1 MKFLRLFLFA
11 LILSASAAA
20 NAQTTIIDV
29 TKHRA
34 KGDGKTLCTAAIN
47 RAISKAPAG
56 AVVRFPAGR
65 YLTGTIHLKSG
76 VTLLIDEGAEIIGS
90 TNIDDYDSYVP
101 ARDMSRYDTGAGTCN
116 SNVTSDTRWT
126 KALILGAGC
135 DSVSIE
141 GKGVIN
147 GQHLEDP
154 LGEENIRGP
163 HTILLAECK
172 NVSVSGISITQASN
186 YAILGY
192 ELERAGFHNLHITQG
207 WDGIHVRGGGEIS
220 IDRCVIETGDD
231 AIAGGYWDE
240 MRINN
245 CTLNSSCNGVRII
258 EPCKDVQIHHCN
270 IYGPGRYPHRTR
282 LEPAQRQSATEQLP
296 AGHDLIYG
304 VVIEPGAWGDAP
316 GDTEHVGIYYTKIDN
331 TWAPVAYSMGDNNNC
346 GTLEMFHVEGTH
358 IRGVAQPVNRQDCV
372 KSWATMTLSDVV
384 VSK

>member
-1 MKFLRLFLFA
+1 MKPIRLFL
-11 LILSASAAA
+11 LILAML
-20 NAQTTIIDV
+20 TTITCFAQETVIDV

-34 KGDGKTLCTAAIN
+34 KADGRALCTEAIN
-47 RAISKAPAG
+47 RAISKAPEG

-76 VTLLIDEGAEIIGS
+76 VTLQIDEGVEIIAS
-90 TNIDDYDSYVP
+90 PNIDDYDSYIP
-101 ARDMSRYDTGAGTCN
+101 TKDMTRYDTGAGTRN
-116 SNVTSDTRWT
+116 ANVTTDARWT
-126 KALILGAGC
+126 KALILGVGC
-135 DSVSIE
+135 ESVSIK
-141 GKGVIN
+141 GSGVIN
-147 GQHLEDP
+147 GQHLEDS
-154 LGEENIRGP
+154 LGEESLRGP
-163 HTILLAECK
+163 HAILLAEC
-172 NVSVSGISITQASN
+172 NHVAVEGVSITQASN

-192 ELERAGFHNLHITQG
+192 ELAEADFKKLHITQG
-207 WDGIHVRGGGEIS
+207 WDGIHIRGGGKITIET
-220 IDRCVIETGDD
+220 CVIETGDD
-231 AIAGGYWDE
+231 AIAGGYWE
-240 MRINN
+240 AMAINN

-258 EPCKDVQIHHCN
+258 EPCKDVKINSCT

-282 LEPAQRQSATEQLP
+282 LEASQRQGNDLP

-346 GTLEMFHVEGTH
+346 DTLEMFHVEGTH

-372 KSWATMTLSDVV
+372 KSWATMKLSDVT

>member
-1 MKFLRLFLFA
+1 MKLLRLFL
-11 LILSASAAA
+11 LGLTML
-20 NAQTTIIDV
+20 TTITSLAQKTVIDV
-29 TKHRA
+29 TKYRA
-34 KGDGKTLCTAAIN
+34 KGDGQTLCTAAIN

-76 VTLLIDEGAEIIGS
+76 VTLQIDEDAEIIGS
-90 TNIDDYDSYVP
+90 PNIDDYDSYVP
-101 ARDMSRYDTGAGTCN
+101 SKDMSRYDTGAGTRN
-116 SNVTSDTRWT
+116 SNVTSDARWT

-141 GKGVIN
+141 GKGTIN
-147 GQHLEDP
+147 GQHIEDP

-172 NVSVSGISITQASN
+172 SVSVSGVSITQASN

-192 ELERAGFHNLHITQG
+192 ELNNAAFRNLHITQG

-231 AIAGGYWDE
+231 AIAGGYWE
-240 MRINN
+240 SMRIND

-258 EPCKDVQIHHCN
+258 EPCKDVNIHHCN

-282 LEPAQRQSATEQLP
+282 LEPAQRQAAADLP

-316 GDTEHVGIYYTKIDN
+316 GNTGHVGIYDTKIDN
-331 TWAPVAYSMGDNNNC
+331 TWSPVAYSMGDDNSC
-346 GTLEMFHVEGTH
+346 DTLEMSHVEGTH

-372 KSWATMTLSDVV
+372 KSWNTMKLSDVV